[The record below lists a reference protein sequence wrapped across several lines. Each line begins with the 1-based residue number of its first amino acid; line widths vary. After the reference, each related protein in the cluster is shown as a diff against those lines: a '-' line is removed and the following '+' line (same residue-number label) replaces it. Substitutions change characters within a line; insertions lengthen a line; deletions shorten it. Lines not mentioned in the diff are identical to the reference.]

1 MNRDSTRKMKNN
13 WQNVQT
19 LETGGKYRR
28 MVTWV
33 DIIGVAP
40 QGKL

>member
-1 MNRDSTRKMKNN
+1 MMNRDSTRKMKNN
-13 WQNVQT
+13 WQNVWT
-19 LETGGKYRR
+19 LATGGKYRR

-33 DIIGVAP
+33 DIGVAP